1 MECNRDE
8 ATRAKEIAERKLSA
22 KDIAGAKKFALKA
35 QCLYPGLDGI
45 SQLLATL
52 DVYVAAENK
61 INGESD
67 FYGILGV
74 SPSAD
79 DDTVRKHYRKLAL
92 FLHPDKNKS
101 VGADGAFKHISEAW
115 SLVSDKAKRSAY
127 DQRRNYKVFKQN
139 GVTAAAPPPP
149 GQNGFYN
156 FTRSTTTRTKGT
168 TTTPKDYTN
177 ATTSTGPTSDPL
189 SSNKQTNLKTF
200 WTVCHGCKMQYEY
213 LRMYLHQNLL
223 CPNCHEPFLAMETPA
238 PNTKIS
244 TKASKFSKGA
254 SKNSSNPGRH
264 RTTSQKGESGQFGDP
279 SNYTGFQWGPFSKT
293 TNPASSAQAASMVQ
307 RAYERVKRERE
318 EAQAAIKREEAL
330 RRKKNSKRAAN
341 LSSSGHLNS
350 VKRKQGAE
358 DVNFMSLSGLKQ
370 GSIGLVDG
378 RKGVP
383 ITDIRTQLV
392 EKARSEIRKKLQK
405 WSSESVLNSK
415 VGMEDRV
422 TEKAG
427 RKDEEK
433 EGDDPIN
440 GDSKKNAIEPLMIN
454 VQDPDFH
461 NFDRDRC
468 ERCFGEGQV
477 WAAYDDDDG
486 MPRHYA
492 MIRKVISVDPFKLKV
507 CWLNSRTNSELD
519 VFSGFSKAFGEFRTG
534 KHEILSVSNYFSH
547 KVHFSKLENG
557 TIQVYPRK
565 GDVWALYR
573 YWSAE
578 WNEETP
584 NEVKHKYEIVE
595 VDELDEEA
603 GGFTVTQLVK
613 VAGFKTVFHRHLNP
627 KEARTIPEGEI
638 FRFSHQIP
646 SYLLTGQEAPNAPKG
661 CCELDPAAT
670 PDEFLQVIADVQEAE
685 NIDDKDFASESNHES
700 AALADVKEVVNVDD
714 E

>member
-22 KDIAGAKKFALKA
+22 KDFAGAKKFALKA
-35 QCLYPGLDGI
+35 QCLYPDLDGI

-79 DDTVRKHYRKLAL
+79 DDAVRKHYRKLAL

-115 SLVSDKAKRSAY
+115 SLVSDKVKRSAY

-139 GVTAAAPPPP
+139 GGTTAA

-168 TTTPKDYTN
+168 TTTPKDN
-177 ATTSTGPTSDPL
+177 TSDPL

-244 TKASKFSKGA
+244 TKASKISKGA

-264 RTTSQKGESGQFGDP
+264 RTTGQKGESGQFGDP

-293 TNPASSAQAASMVQ
+293 TSPASSAQAASMVQ
-307 RAYERVKRERE
+307 RAYERVKRERQ

-330 RRKKNSKRAAN
+330 RRKKNSKRASN

-350 VKRKQGAE
+350 VKRKHGAE
-358 DVNFMSLSGLKQ
+358 DVNSMSLSGLKQ
-370 GSIGLVDG
+370 GNIGLADG
-378 RKGVP
+378 RKGVS

-392 EKARSEIRKKLQK
+392 EKARTEIRKKLQK
-405 WSSESVLNSK
+405 WSSESVK
-415 VGMEDRV
+415 EDRV

-427 RKDEEK
+427 RKEEEK
-433 EGDDPIN
+433 EGDKSIN
-440 GDSKKNAIEPLMIN
+440 GDSTKNAIEPLMIN
-454 VQDPDFH
+454 VEDPDFH

-492 MIRKVISVDPFKLKV
+492 LIRRVISVDPFKIKV

-534 KHEILSVSNYFSH
+534 KHEVLFVSNYFSH

-557 TIQVYPRK
+557 TIQVYPRN
-565 GDVWALYR
+565 GEVWALYR

-661 CCELDPAAT
+661 CRELDPAAT
-670 PDEFLQVIADVQEAE
+670 PDEFLQVIAHVQEAE
-685 NIDDKDFASESNHES
+685 NIDDDFISESNHES
-700 AALADVKEVVNVDD
+700 SAVLADVKEVVNLDD